1 MRRVASFVPQ
11 DDLLT
16 PVLSVHEAMME
27 ACAFKSSLPVAAWR
41 ESEAQLHA
49 LGGAH
54 VHRAVECYHVALAM
68 RPDDTFCS
76 EMLSR
81 ALRDVASVDFD
92 DAALL
97 AEHRLAAARIDDD
110 EDAAM
115 A

>member
-1 MRRVASFVPQ
+1 MLPEAAPLRGRGALGVA
-11 DDLLT
+11 
-16 PVLSVHEAMME
+16 
-27 ACAFKSSLPVAAWR
+27 
-41 ESEAQLHA
+41 LHA

-97 AEHRLAAARIDDD
+97 TEHRLAAARIDDD

>member
-1 MRRVASFVPQ
+1 MCIR
-11 DDLLT
+11 D
-16 PVLSVHEAMME
+16 
-27 ACAFKSSLPVAAWR
+27 
-41 ESEAQLHA
+41 
-49 LGGAH
+49 
-54 VHRAVECYHVALAM
+54 

>member
-1 MRRVASFVPQ
+1 MQHRLIVDLFVGVA
-11 DDLLT
+11 
-16 PVLSVHEAMME
+16 
-27 ACAFKSSLPVAAWR
+27 
-41 ESEAQLHA
+41 LHA